1 MNQEVLFLIFRR
13 MRIPLIV
20 LISAYALSV
29 LGFVLIPGQDDQ
41 GQPWQMG
48 FFHAFYFVSFMG
60 STIGFG
66 EIPYAFT
73 DGQRYWALFT
83 IYLTVISWIYGIG
96 YLISLIQD
104 PAFQNVIRHSR
115 FLHQVKRIRK
125 PFYLICGYGDTGEHL
140 ENEMSE
146 RYFNSVVIDINPER
160 IDHLK
165 VSQLRVD
172 VPGLCADASNPS
184 ALRDAGLE
192 NKYCVGLVAL
202 TNDEDANLRA
212 ALSAKLLSPKL
223 KVIARAETR
232 DSEANLLSFD
242 TDVVI
247 NPYTQF
253 ANWLA
258 MAIHSPSMY
267 LILDW
272 MTGIYDRPLSE
283 PLVPPKGTWI
293 VCGFGR
299 FGKAV
304 CSYLEEEGIRTILV
318 EADPELT
325 DAPEGTIIGSGTE
338 AVTLI
343 EAGIHEAAGIVAG
356 TNNDADNLSII
367 MTAHALNPELFIVG
381 RQNKS
386 SNTDLIRA
394 AKVDFIMQP
403 GAMMAQRIA
412 AIMMTPMLVDFLE
425 LARGMDDE
433 WANILISRIIA
444 LTGEEH
450 PVNWKIKVTSSAAP
464 AVYEELGKDHEI
476 TLRHLQCDPRDRSER
491 LVSVPLMVQS
501 PGESPILLPDDDYV
515 LHVGDRILF
524 AGLPNARS
532 SMSWLINNYNALEY
546 VLTGEERPS
555 GIIWQWFAKRI
566 SA

>member
-1 MNQEVLFLIFRR
+1 MR
-13 MRIPLIV
+13 MPLIV
-20 LISAYALSV
+20 LISAYALSIT
-29 LGFVLIPGQDDQ
+29 GFVLIPGQDDQ
-41 GQPWQMG
+41 GQTWHMG

-73 DGQRYWALFT
+73 DSQRYWAMFT
-83 IYLTVISWIYGIG
+83 IYLTVISWLYGIG

-104 PAFQNVIRHSR
+104 VAFQNVIRHSR

-146 RYFNSVVIDINPER
+146 RYFNSVVVEIKQER

-202 TNDEDANLRA
+202 TNNEGANLRA

-223 KVIARAETR
+223 KVIVRAESR

-267 LILDW
+267 LIHDW

-283 PLVPPKGTWI
+283 PLVPPRGTWI

-304 CSYLEEEGIRTILV
+304 CSHLEGEGVRTVLV
-318 EADPELT
+318 EADPKLT
-325 DAPEGTIIGSGTE
+325 EAPDETIIGSGTE
-338 AVTLI
+338 AETLI
-343 EAGIHEAAGIVAG
+343 EAGIHDAAGIVAG
-356 TNNDADNLSII
+356 TNDDADNLSII
-367 MTAHALNPELFIVG
+367 MTAYALNPELFIVA

-386 SNTDLIRA
+386 RNTALFRA
-394 AKVDFIMQP
+394 ARVDFIMQP
-403 GAMMAQRIA
+403 GAMMAQKIA

-425 LARGMDDE
+425 MARGMDDE

-444 LTGEEH
+444 MTGEEH
-450 PVNWKIKVTSSAAP
+450 PVTWKIKVTANAAP
-464 AVYEELGKDHEI
+464 ALYEELGKEHAV
-476 TLRHLQCDPRDRSER
+476 TLAHMQCDPRDRNEQ
-491 LVSVPLMVQS
+491 LLTVPLMVQS
-501 PGESPILLPDDDYV
+501 PGELPVLLPDDDYE

-524 AGLPNARS
+524 AGLPKARS
-532 SMSWLINNYNALEY
+532 SMSWLVNNYNALEY

-555 GIIWQWFAKRI
+555 GIIWQWFASRSQNNEAMSKKER
-566 SA
+566 